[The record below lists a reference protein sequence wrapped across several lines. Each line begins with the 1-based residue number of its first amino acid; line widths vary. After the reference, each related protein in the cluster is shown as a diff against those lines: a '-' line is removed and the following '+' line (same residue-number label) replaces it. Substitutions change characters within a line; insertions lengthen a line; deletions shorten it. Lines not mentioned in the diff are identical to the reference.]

1 MDWNVSIFYCSS
13 VKKLIPILVLGFLL
27 SGCKTSNTKYDSHI
41 LILNDLREKWNNE
54 IPNYKDLG
62 QIKNKIWLS
71 GNIDTTPFKY
81 YSNQE
86 YVKKEDK
93 RALEKYQEYIAKDN
107 LIIKPMLKDLS
118 KRNELLFESYISANF
133 SVFIDLYQG
142 KITYGEYHLKF
153 KEINEKYKAELSLT
167 NNQNKNEVILNNDFT
182 NFLILQGLINQSNQ
196 PTRIQP
202 FTCTDLGKFINCW

>member
-1 MDWNVSIFYCSS
+1 M
-13 VKKLIPILVLGFLL
+13 KKLLSLILVILFLSGCQTSTTKNDNHILVL
-27 SGCKTSNTKYDSHI
+27 YE
-41 LILNDLREKWNNE
+41 LRNKWNIE
-54 IPNYKDLG
+54 VPNYKDLE

-81 YSNQE
+81 YSNQK
-86 YVKKEDK
+86 YVQKEDK
-93 RALEKYQEYIAKDN
+93 KALEKYQEYIAKDN
-107 LIIKPMLKDLS
+107 LIIKPILKDLS

-133 SVFIDLYQG
+133 SIFIDLYQG
-142 KITYGEYHLKF
+142 KITYGEYHLKL
-153 KEINEKYKAELSLT
+153 KEISQKYKTEISLT
-167 NNQNKNEVILNNDFT
+167 NNQNNNEVVINNDFT